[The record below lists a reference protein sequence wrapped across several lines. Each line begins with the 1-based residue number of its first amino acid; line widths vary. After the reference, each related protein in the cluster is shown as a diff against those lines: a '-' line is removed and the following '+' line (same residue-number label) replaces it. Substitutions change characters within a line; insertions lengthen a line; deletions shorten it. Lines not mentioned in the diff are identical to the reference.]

1 MTYDNYIAD
10 DLAAGGIV
18 FGGKATTMSPAMIE
32 VFADAGLDYVW
43 LDHEHIGAS
52 ASDSTAL
59 ERVRRTT
66 AAAGIEPVV
75 RIESGHDHEIRKVLD
90 TGIRT
95 FVVPRIETARD
106 VRKAVEAARFEY
118 DGGPGDRGVATSLAN
133 TWGNRPDDYI
143 EHEDEHVLPGVMLEN
158 QAALENIDEILS
170 VSGLGFCQIGPS
182 DLSVSLGHPLEQDH
196 PAVRDAMETF
206 FAAGEDHGVPIGVS
220 RGYVGSVDAALDMG
234 ASLVNVAS
242 DVGAAREAVSS
253 RLADET

>member
-1 MTYDNYIAD
+1 MTYDNGIAA
-10 DLAAGGIV
+10 DLAAGGPV
-18 FGGKATTMSPAMIE
+18 FGGKVTTMSPAMIE

-43 LDHEHIGAS
+43 LDHEHIGAP
-52 ASDSTAL
+52 ASDSTTL

-75 RIESGHDHEIRKVLD
+75 RIESGHAHEIRKVLD

-106 VRKAVEAARFEY
+106 VRKAVSAARFEY
-118 DGGPGDRGVATSLAN
+118 EGEPGERGVGTALAN
-133 TWGNRPDDYI
+133 TWGARPDDYI
-143 EHEDEHVLPGVMLEN
+143 EHEDEHVLVGVMLEN
-158 QAALENIDEILS
+158 ESALANIDEILS
-170 VSGLGFCQIGPS
+170 VPGLGFCQIGPS

-196 PAVRDAMETF
+196 PEVRDAMDTF
-206 FAAGEDHGVPIGVS
+206 FAAGEDHGVPMGVS
-220 RGYVGSVDAALDMG
+220 RGYVGSVDAALDLG

-242 DVGAAREAVSS
+242 DVGAAREVVGT

>member
-1 MTYDNYIAD
+1 MTYDNAIAEE
-10 DLAAGGIV
+10 LASGGPV
-18 FGGKATTMSPAMIE
+18 FGGKVTTMSQAMID

-43 LDHEHIGAS
+43 LDHEHIGAP
-52 ASDSTAL
+52 ASDSTTL

-66 AAAGIEPVV
+66 AAGGIEPVV
-75 RIESGHDHEIRKVLD
+75 RIESGQDHEIRKVLD

-95 FVVPRIETARD
+95 FLVPRIETARD
-106 VRKAVEAARFEY
+106 VEKAVEAARFEY

-133 TWGNRPDDYI
+133 TWGNRPDDYVD
-143 EHEDEHVLPGVMLEN
+143 HEDEHVLPGVMLEN
-158 QAALENIDEILS
+158 ESALDNVDDILS
-170 VSGLGFCQIGPS
+170 VPGLGFCHIGPA

-196 PAVRDAMETF
+196 PEVRDAMRTF
-206 FAAGEDHGVPIGVS
+206 FAAGEDHGIPIGVG

-242 DVGAAREAVSS
+242 DVGAARDAVAT